1 MIQLWPRSHIPFV
14 QKFLSPDKVV
24 VDTVAGPVIGQLEED
39 YDVRFGQ
46 QIHWSQFTGIP
57 YAAPPVA
64 GLRFKPPQPPV
75 PWTCPL
81 DATKKRNTICPQLNF
96 GLDNEGLLDG
106 STEVS
111 WLVGCL

>member
-1 MIQLWPRSHIPFV
+1 M
-14 QKFLSPDKVV
+14 
-24 VDTVAGPVIGQLEED
+24 DTVSGPVIGQLEED
-39 YDVRFGQ
+39 YDVRFGR

-64 GLRFKPPQPPV
+64 GLRFKPPQPPA

-81 DATKKRNTICPQLNF
+81 DATKRRNTICPQLNF

-106 STEVS
+106 STEVNKPFIFEIA
-111 WLVGCL
+111 L